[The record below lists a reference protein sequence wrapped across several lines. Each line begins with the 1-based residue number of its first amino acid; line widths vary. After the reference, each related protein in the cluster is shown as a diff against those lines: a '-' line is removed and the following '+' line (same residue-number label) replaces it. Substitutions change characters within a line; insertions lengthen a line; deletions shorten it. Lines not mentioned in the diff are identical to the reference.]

1 MVSLPSKAE
10 KPWLAKNVLLC
21 LCRSTGVGAQTDIIP
36 ELYDLYDLAHVA
48 RWEPY
53 NLHHL
58 GHVSRDG
65 FVLIDPAQ
73 HVTTAGYD
81 LDRDLSDL
89 SDVDRDLSHLS
100 VRREVTSHRRLVTEP
115 TV

>member
-21 LCRSTGVGAQTDIIP
+21 LCRSTGVGAQTAIIP

-58 GHVSRDG
+58 GHVLLGRVYTMQVSHNQSR
-65 FVLIDPAQ
+65 
-73 HVTTAGYD
+73 AG
-81 LDRDLSDL
+81 RFGSK
-89 SDVDRDLSHLS
+89 
-100 VRREVTSHRRLVTEP
+100 
-115 TV
+115 